1 VKLQKLFIFTL
12 TICLILTQIVP
23 IFAEEEAVAARIS
36 PFVKYEETGTY
47 KLSRYD
53 VLNIVI
59 IGYPNAEHFSNI
71 RVGIDGD
78 VNLPFVGTLKL
89 GGLTIDEAHTLLT
102 QKLGEYLKDPNLS
115 IMVSQYGARQIYV
128 MGEVN
133 RQGIYELPITSM
145 NIFSAITS
153 AGGITRRGRPKH
165 IAVVRM
171 VGSELTMREVNLDAF
186 VKKQD
191 VEQNI
196 ALLDGDMVYV
206 PKSNKIILSEDI
218 MPLVGMYGIYKTIIR
233 D

>member
-1 VKLQKLFIFTL
+1 MPVL
-12 TICLILTQIVP
+12 
-23 IFAEEEAVAARIS
+23 AVQPQIS
-36 PFVKYEETGTY
+36 PFVKYEEGGTY
-47 KLSRYD
+47 RLSRYD

-78 VNLPFVGTLKL
+78 VNLPYVGTLTL
-89 GGLTIDEAHTLLT
+89 GGLSIDEAQALLT
-102 QKLGEYLKDPNLS
+102 DKLGEYIKNPNLS
-115 IMVSQYGARQIYV
+115 IMVSEYGARQVYV

-145 NIFSAITS
+145 NIFAAITS

-171 VGSELTMREVNLDAF
+171 VGNELTMQEVNLDAF

-191 VEQNI
+191 AEQNV

-218 MPLVGMYGIYKTIIR
+218 MPLVGMYGMYKTIIR

>member
-1 VKLQKLFIFTL
+1 MCL
-12 TICLILTQIVP
+12 TLTQIVP
-23 IFAEEEAVAARIS
+23 IFAEEEAARIS
-36 PFVKYEETGTY
+36 PFVKYEETGAY
-47 KLSRYD
+47 KISRYD

-71 RVGIDGD
+71 HVGIDGD
-78 VNLPFVGTLKL
+78 VNLPFIGTLKL

-102 QKLGEYLKDPNLS
+102 AMIGEYLKDPNLS

-133 RQGIYELPITSM
+133 RQGIYDLPITSM
-145 NIFSAITS
+145 NIFAAITS

-191 VEQNI
+191 AEQNI

-218 MPLVGMYGIYKTIIR
+218 MPLVGMYGMYKTVIR